1 VNTRILVAGLVIAL
15 GSVAGAIATV
25 NHDAASPPI
34 YGVSS
39 VLVALRTTPRAW
51 AGRTIRV
58 RGTVWFDQYLHG
70 PLAPPQGWALPH
82 GIGIVLVFRWGGQ
95 PVPQPPPVTWLNR
108 DYIAHAA
115 ITPGIVGGPP
125 QRLRSG
131 PCSPRPRRSAQPDP
145 AVDLLGGVGQAI
157 DSGCARVR
165 AKRGLRCATGGQP
178 NVGRYATACAVDQA
192 RHAQGAEASVTH
204 RCGLLL
210 LVG

>member
-34 YGVSS
+34 YDVSS

-82 GIGIVLVFRWGGQ
+82 GIGIVSVFRWGGQ

-125 QRLRSG
+125 NAYAVGLVLLVREEAPNPIQRLTYWAGWARPSTPVVPEFAQNVVYVVRLGANRTSG
-131 PCSPRPRRSAQPDP
+131 DMLLP
-145 AVDLLGGVGQAI
+145 A
-157 DSGCARVR
+157 
-165 AKRGLRCATGGQP
+165 P
-178 NVGRYATACAVDQA
+178 
-192 RHAQGAEASVTH
+192 
-204 RCGLLL
+204 
-210 LVG
+210 